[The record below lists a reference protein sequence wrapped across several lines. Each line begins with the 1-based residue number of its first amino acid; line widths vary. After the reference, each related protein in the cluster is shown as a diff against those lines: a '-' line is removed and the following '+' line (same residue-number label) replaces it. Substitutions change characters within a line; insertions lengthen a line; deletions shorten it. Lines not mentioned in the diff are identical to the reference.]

1 MTESTTQTAATTA
14 SDEPA
19 GRWRLLAFL
28 GLGEL
33 LAMAPWLSASA
44 VAPLLVADWHLGG
57 FDLPLLTIAVQLGFV
72 AGALLLA
79 ASGAV
84 DVLPGRVLFPV
95 GALLAAAANLGF
107 AYLAH
112 DVASAIPFRFLT
124 GFALAGVYPVSM
136 KLVVGWF
143 RRERGLAI
151 GVLVGAV
158 TVGSALPYLLRAL
171 GALSGLDWRLI
182 VASASVAAVLGA
194 LIVRQS
200 VSAGPFDVAAS
211 RLSLAVAR
219 AAFRAPAVRLA
230 NLGYLGH
237 MWELYAMWTWI
248 PLFFAA
254 SFSAAGLTDP
264 ATASLAAFV
273 VVAAGGLGCVA
284 SGFLADRFGRTAL
297 TMAAMTVSGSCAI
310 VIGFLFGAAP
320 AVTLGVGIVWGITVV
335 ADSAQFSAAVTEL
348 SPPGTAGSALALQ
361 TAAGFLLTGLT
372 ILLVGS
378 LRSTDG
384 SGWRIAFLLLAAG
397 PVVGIAAMAR
407 LRRRPEAVA
416 MAGGRR

>member
-1 MTESTTQTAATTA
+1 MTAVLDTPDQA
-14 SDEPA
+14 EPA
-19 GRWRLLAFL
+19 GRWRLLSLLA
-28 GLGEL
+28 LGEL

-44 VAPLLVADWHLGG
+44 VAPLLVADWHLAG

-79 ASGAV
+79 VSGAV

-107 AYLAH
+107 AYVAH
-112 DVASAIPFRFLT
+112 DALSALPFRFLT

-171 GALSGLDWRLI
+171 GALSGLDWRMI
-182 VASASVAAVLGA
+182 VAGASTAAIFGA
-194 LIVRQS
+194 LIVRRS
-200 VSAGPFDVAAS
+200 VSAGPYDVPAP

-254 SFSAAGLTDP
+254 SFAAAGVSDP
-264 ATASLAAFV
+264 AAASLAAFIV
-273 VVAAGGLGCVA
+273 VGAGGLGCVA
-284 SGFLADRFGRTAL
+284 SGFLADRLGRTAL
-297 TMAAMTVSGSCAI
+297 TMAAMTVSGSCAV

-320 AVTLGVGIVWGITVV
+320 PVLLAVGMVWGITIV

-372 ILLVGS
+372 ILLVGT

-384 SGWRIAFLLLAAG
+384 SGWRLAFVLLAAG
-397 PVVGIAAMAR
+397 PVVGIAAMGR